1 MPTTP
6 TAAALRRL
14 EATAWYA
21 LWSAAVC
28 LFTVPAAWAVLPGW
42 GWLPGWLLGAPL
54 LLLALLRAADWAR
67 AGGRVDG
74 PCPEGRLAA
83 GGPLRGRN
91 GAGATA
97 PSRSSHAP
105 RGRDLAA
112 ACARGPRPPLPCRLS
127 R

>member
-14 EATAWYA
+14 EAAAWYA

-67 AGGRVDG
+67 TGGRVDG
-74 PCPEGRLAA
+74 PCLEGRLAA
-83 GGPLRGRN
+83 DGPLRGR
-91 GAGATA
+91 GVAGSTTLAWPGNA
-97 PSRSSHAP
+97 PW
-105 RGRDLAA
+105 GCYFVA